1 MIYLHSWCLCFNCVL
16 TCLFGGTESCHTY
29 GMYCQGC
36 QKHKVED
43 KIGEENEAANTSP
56 LFIDEACHQWVLQ
69 EIGAI
74 RFHLKMCSYEECVH
88 SMCAFIV
95 QLLHNHPSSAIYN
108 TSNCNCKCDNY
119 NNSNNYNTTATT
131 APAATTLAT
140 TTTITTN
147 ITYYKV

>member
-1 MIYLHSWCLCFNCVL
+1 MC
-16 TCLFGGTESCHTY
+16 
-29 GMYCQGC
+29 CQGC

-88 SMCAFIV
+88 SMFAFIV
-95 QLLHNHPSSAIYN
+95 QLLHNHPSSAIY
-108 TSNCNCKCDNY
+108 KQ
-119 NNSNNYNTTATT
+119 
-131 APAATTLAT
+131 LQLQ
-140 TTTITTN
+140 
-147 ITYYKV
+147 KR

>member
-1 MIYLHSWCLCFNCVL
+1 MC
-16 TCLFGGTESCHTY
+16 
-29 GMYCQGC
+29 CQGC

-95 QLLHNHPSSAIYN
+95 QLLHNHPSSATTVKQATATANANAIIII
-108 TSNCNCKCDNY
+108 T
-119 NNSNNYNTTATT
+119 TTATT
-131 APAATTLAT
+131 
-140 TTTITTN
+140 ITQLQQLPQQQQH
-147 ITYYKV
+147 

>member
-1 MIYLHSWCLCFNCVL
+1 MQSCSVDSQDSLLNEYKRSETTTFVPLALIVLSWKKLYMLLVYLDLLAQLVFVFNCVL

-29 GMYCQGC
+29 GMCCQGC

-74 RFHLKMCSYEECVH
+74 RFRLKMCRV
-88 SMCAFIV
+88 
-95 QLLHNHPSSAIYN
+95 
-108 TSNCNCKCDNY
+108 
-119 NNSNNYNTTATT
+119 
-131 APAATTLAT
+131 
-140 TTTITTN
+140 
-147 ITYYKV
+147 